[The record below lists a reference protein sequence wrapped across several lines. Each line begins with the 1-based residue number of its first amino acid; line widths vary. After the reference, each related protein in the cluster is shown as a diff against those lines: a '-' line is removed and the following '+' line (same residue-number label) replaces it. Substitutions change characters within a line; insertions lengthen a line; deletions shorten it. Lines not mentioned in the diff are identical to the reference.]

1 MSPIWGHENHPD
13 ADIIMTKIREEPG
26 DGTGPRACEAV
37 AMTKHTGRELVL
49 LRHAKSAWP
58 DLPDH
63 ERPLAG
69 RGRRDAPVMGR
80 WLRAAG
86 HVPDRVLCS
95 TARRTRETWE
105 LAQPELETAPPVSFE
120 DRVYEAS
127 AGELLDLAR
136 DAPPEVK
143 TLLIVGH
150 APGIPELALMLA
162 GAATPADRGGGSDAG
177 PEAVGRMRAKF
188 PTAAVAVLEL
198 AGPWDQLG
206 PGAARLTSF
215 VTPRDVAAPAG

>member
-1 MSPIWGHENHPD
+1 
-13 ADIIMTKIREEPG
+13 MTQSTDRS
-26 DGTGPRACEAV
+26 
-37 AMTKHTGRELVL
+37 LVL

-95 TARRTRETWE
+95 TACRTRETWQ
-105 LAQPELETAPPVSFE
+105 LAQPELGAAPPVSFE

-127 AGELLDLAR
+127 AAQLLDLAR
-136 DAPPEVK
+136 HAPPAVT

-150 APGIPELALMLA
+150 DPGIPGLALLT
-162 GAATPADRGGGSDAG
+162 GAAAPADGGGESG
-177 PEAVGRMRAKF
+177 AVPPAVVDQMRAKF
-188 PTAAVAVLEL
+188 PTAAIAVLEL
-198 AGPWDQLG
+198 TGPWDQLG
-206 PGAARLTSF
+206 PGTARLTGF
-215 VTPRDVAAPAG
+215 VTPRDVRASAS

>member
-1 MSPIWGHENHPD
+1 MTEN
-13 ADIIMTKIREEPG
+13 
-26 DGTGPRACEAV
+26 
-37 AMTKHTGRELVL
+37 TGRELVL

-95 TARRTRETWE
+95 SARRTRETWQ
-105 LAQPELETAPPVSFE
+105 LAQPELGTAPPVSFE

-127 AGELLDLAR
+127 AAELLDLAR
-136 DAPPEVK
+136 DAPPEVR
-143 TLLIVGH
+143 TLLIIGH

-162 GAATPADRGGGSDAG
+162 GATTPAGRGGTSGAG
-177 PEAVGRMRAKF
+177 PEAAGRMRAKF

-198 AGPWDQLG
+198 TGSWDRLG
-206 PGAARLTSF
+206 PGTARLTSF
-215 VTPRDVAAPAG
+215 VTPRDVAASAS